1 MNYKAPHFHRVIG
14 IDPDLKKSG
23 FAFIEDQTRAIAV
36 LDFWQVYDELRS
48 YKKSQLVYLEAGWLN
63 KSIWQDNPKQSISVR
78 KRIAKN
84 VGENH
89 AVGKIIEEMLIYLKI
104 PYVLIQPKRSKVD
117 PKMFKKMTGFEVLKK
132 DQEKIDAFMLI
143 HGLITKKQ

>member
-1 MNYKAPHFHRVIG
+1 MSKLYAPHFHRVIG
-14 IDPDLKKSG
+14 IDPDLKFNG
-23 FAFIEDQTRAIAV
+23 FAFIEGETRAMAV
-36 LDFWQVYDELRS
+36 LSFWDLYDTLRA

-63 KSIWQDNPKQSISVR
+63 KSIWSDHPKQSISVR

-89 AVGKIIEEMLIYLKI
+89 ATGKIIEEMLIYLEI
-104 PYVLIQPKRSKVD
+104 PYVLIQPRKSKTS
-117 PKMFKKMTGFEVLKK
+117 PGFFKKLTGFTCSN
-132 DQEKIDAFMLI
+132 QEKIDAMMLI